1 MFARKIWSHLESLH
15 AVTYFAGESIEAAK
29 SVGLRG
35 FWMGYFG
42 FRASPLGPVT
52 PGVVE
57 AVFANFEPAM
67 VRRSIPDAWD
77 FADPSDLVAVRAQAA
92 GAALRRLSSRVEGAA
107 MQVND
112 DLEAVISCATSIAR
126 PLFAANR
133 DIGRFED
140 PVERLWQNCTTLR
153 EHRGDGHV
161 AALAAEGIA
170 ACEAHLLVAAEH
182 GWSPEVF
189 FDNRGWS
196 IEEQRDASTR
206 LVERGLL
213 VDATLTPSGVALR
226 SKVEAATDSR
236 AGEPFE
242 RALPVA
248 RRNAL
253 FNELARISADIVRSE
268 TIPFPNPMGLPH
280 PDRADRADRA

>member
-1 MFARKIWSHLESLH
+1 MFARKIWSHLESAH

-29 SVGLRG
+29 AAGLGG

-52 PGVVE
+52 PGAVE

-77 FADPSDLVAVRAQAA
+77 FADPSDLVVVRAQAA
-92 GAALRRLSSRVEGAA
+92 GLALRRLSPHVEGAA

-112 DLEAVISCATSIAR
+112 DLEAVVSCATSIAR

-161 AALAAEGIA
+161 ATLAAAGIDG
-170 ACEAHLLVAAEH
+170 CEAHLLIAAER

-196 IEEQRDASTR
+196 VEEQHDARTR
-206 LVERGLL
+206 LADRGLL
-213 VDATLTPSGVALR
+213 VDSKLTPSGTALR
-226 SKVEAATDSR
+226 SQVEATTDSH

-242 RALPVA
+242 RALTAA
-248 RRNAL
+248 RRDHL
-253 FNELARISADIVRSE
+253 LNELSHISADILRSG

-280 PDRADRADRA
+280 PGEATT

>member
-1 MFARKIWSHLESLH
+1 MFARTIWSHLESVH

-29 SVGLRG
+29 AAGLRG

-57 AVFANFEPAM
+57 AVFANFELAM

-77 FADPSDLVAVRAQAA
+77 FADPADLIVARAQA
-92 GAALRRLSSRVEGAA
+92 GEAALRRLSPHVEDAA
-107 MQVND
+107 LQVNE
-112 DLEAVISCATSIAR
+112 DLEAVIKCATSIAR

-133 DIGRFED
+133 DITQFDD
-140 PVERLWQNCTTLR
+140 PVRRLWQNCTTLR

-161 AALAAEGIA
+161 AALAAAGIDG
-170 ACEAHLLVAAEH
+170 CEAHLLVAAER
-182 GWSPEVF
+182 GWSADVF

-196 IEEQRDASTR
+196 VAQQHDARTR
-206 LVERGLL
+206 LTERGLL
-213 VDATLTPSGVALR
+213 AGPKLTPIGVAVR
-226 SKVEAATDSR
+226 SEVEATTDSH

-242 RALPVA
+242 QALSAV
-248 RRNAL
+248 RRDHIL
-253 FNELARISADIVRSE
+253 NELAHISADILRSE
-268 TIPFPNPMGLPH
+268 TIPFPNPIGLPH
-280 PDRADRADRA
+280 PIDGTT